1 MAEEALPDRETVL
14 SRLDKVR
21 NELWQVHGI
30 VHTTR
35 LAMNSAEFDPDA
47 AKHALHVACE
57 LLIGIVG
64 SDLDEVEL
72 LAPAEVPRR

>member
-1 MAEEALPDRETVL
+1 MAEETLPDRETVL
-14 SRLDKVR
+14 GRLDKVR

-35 LAMNSAEFDPDA
+35 LAMNSAEFDSDA
-47 AKHALHVACE
+47 AKHALDVACE

-72 LAPAEVPRR
+72 LAPAEVPRQ